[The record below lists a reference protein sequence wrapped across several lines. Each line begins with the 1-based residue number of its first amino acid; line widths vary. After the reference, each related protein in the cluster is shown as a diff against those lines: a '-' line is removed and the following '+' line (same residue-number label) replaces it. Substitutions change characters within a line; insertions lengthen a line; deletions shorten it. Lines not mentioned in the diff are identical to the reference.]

1 MRVQTKKLILW
12 FFVLF
17 IVGILAFFG
26 IEYKKETPI
35 IRTFDDCVFAGKR
48 VVESVPRRCEIIDG
62 QFIVDIKGI
71 NKGDAGEKGRCASYT
86 FEKYKTNETLKTLP
100 FVNYET
106 YSEAKN
112 FEGEIENEIENGPN
126 FSGYYV
132 VPTWSCGVACKESA
146 IIDGRTG
153 KILIF
158 GITSQYGVETK
169 KDSTL
174 FVVNSAKNIPIEE
187 GIGDEGRA
195 ALFTSYYVLENNAL
209 MLLCRENA
217 YAK

>member
-1 MRVQTKKLILW
+1 MRTQTKKLILW

-17 IVGILAFFG
+17 IIGVSAFFG
-26 IEYKKETPI
+26 IEYKKRTPI
-35 IRTFDDCVFAGKR
+35 IRTFDDCVLAGKR

-71 NKGDAGEKGRCASYT
+71 NKGDTGEKGRCASYT

-106 YSEAKN
+106 YSAAKK
-112 FEGEIENEIENGPN
+112 FGEEIEKEIERGPN

-132 VPTWSCGVACKESA
+132 VPSWSCGTACQESA

-158 GITSQYGVETK
+158 GMTSQYGVKTK

-174 FVVNSAKNIPIEE
+174 FIVNPAENIPIEK
-187 GIGDEGRA
+187 GVNNEGRA
-195 ALFTSYYVLENNAL
+195 TLVTSYYTFENNAL
-209 MLLCRENA
+209 SLLCRENA